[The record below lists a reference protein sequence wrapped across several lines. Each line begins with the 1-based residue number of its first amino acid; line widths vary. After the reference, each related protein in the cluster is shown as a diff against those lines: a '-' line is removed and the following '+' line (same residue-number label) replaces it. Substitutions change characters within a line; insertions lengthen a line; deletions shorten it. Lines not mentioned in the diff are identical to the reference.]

1 MGEISIDPKFNIH
14 ETYKKVRILNPYRN
28 SGAPSGTND
37 ADAANY
43 LAAVGIINDAT
54 VYYAGTP
61 QEITGAAIYTAMNN
75 FVGTLKSEGV
85 YAKLKAV
92 YPLIGGNAG
101 NHKWNLINPQDTNA
115 AHRLNFYG
123 TFTHSATGIKGDGVA
138 GTYQDTN
145 FNHLINSE
153 LNNESFG
160 VYSRTDRNELE
171 YDIGIQ
177 YLGQDSVLLIRY
189 SNKFYTR
196 SQDNSWDTPANT
208 NSKGFFSVSRLES
221 TKYKKY
227 KNTTY
232 SEVFSSST
240 SLVDR
245 NFFVSAV
252 NFEGDN
258 AYNSAREYSY
268 SFIGEGLTETQ
279 MTAHYNAVQQLQTD
293 LKRAV

>member
-61 QEITGAAIYTAMNN
+61 QEITGAAIYTAMNT
-75 FVGTLKSEGV
+75 FVGALKSEGV

-115 AHRLNFYG
+115 AHRMTWFG
-123 TFTHSATGIKGDGVA
+123 AGTHSNTGFKGDGA
-138 GTYQDTN
+138 TSYGDTMFVPIDN
-145 FNHLINSE
+145 GVLGS
-153 LNNESFG
+153 ESFG
-160 VYSRTDRNELE
+160 VYSRS
-171 YDIGIQ
+171 
-177 YLGQDSVLLIRY
+177 LGAGTFFDFGVDFNFDSFMILHL
-189 SNKFYTR
+189 NGNFYTR
-196 SQDNSWDTPANT
+196 SQNT
-208 NSKGFFSVSRLES
+208 NYGLIQTSSANGLGFFGISR
-221 TKYKKY
+221 T
-227 KNTTY
+227 
-232 SEVFSSST
+232 ST
-240 SLVDR
+240 SIYYNQINGNSTLINSTATGLPSLSYR
-245 NFFVSAV
+245 IARINAV
-252 NFEGDN
+252 NN
-258 AYNSAREYSY
+258 YSTREYAY
-268 SFIGEGLTETQ
+268 IFIGEGLTETQ

>member
-28 SGAPSGTND
+28 SGVPSGSND

-75 FVGTLKSEGV
+75 FVGALKSEGV

-115 AHRLNFYG
+115 AHRMLWYG
-123 TFTHSATGIKGDGVA
+123 SGIHSKTGFKGDASTAYG
-138 GTYQDTN
+138 DTN
-145 FNHLINSE
+145 FNSLTHGII
-153 LNNESFG
+153 NNESFG
-160 VYSRTDRNELE
+160 FYSRTDIAGDFIDMGHR
-171 YDIGIQ
+171 G
-177 YLGQDSVLLIRY
+177 G
-189 SNKFYTR
+189 
-196 SQDNSWDTPANT
+196 DNSFIYSSFNGIFYNQNQT
-208 NSKGFFSVSRLES
+208 NSYPSLISSSDSLGFYQSSRELSDSYKVQKG
-221 TKYKKY
+221 TA
-227 KNTTY
+227 
-232 SEVFSSST
+232 VFSQTIPST
-240 SLVDR
+240 GQSANNFYLANASVYRDR
-245 NFFVSAV
+245 
-252 NFEGDN
+252 
-258 AYNSAREYSY
+258 YTPREYAY
-268 SFIGEGLTETQ
+268 CFTGEGLTDTQ
-279 MTAHYNAVQQLQTD
+279 MTAHYNAVQNLQTD